1 MVLISTT
8 VVYIATKLVDQFISQ
23 EAYGWIKKAL
33 FPKKNYVNRLSQLI
47 EETTIEFEM
56 IFPEENNKVPFY
68 QSQPLFEILNEHIL
82 FKELPNKE
90 ELLKK
95 FGEYPNVT
103 PPTQEQLETFYGM
116 LLQKINSCKTL
127 KNYIL
132 KKLIKKR
139 YLISAVKSFKLDCC

>member
-90 ELLKK
+90 ELLKS
-95 FGEYPNVT
+95 
-103 PPTQEQLETFYGM
+103 LENTLTSHPQPKSNLKPFM
-116 LLQKINSCKTL
+116 ECCCK
-127 KNYIL
+127 KSIAA
-132 KKLIKKR
+132 KR
-139 YLISAVKSFKLDCC
+139 